1 MANPTPESIDQAIRM
16 MREIGTDTSD
26 IEVKSAADSFP
37 KDALRSISAFA
48 NTSGGIIVLG
58 LSEKD
63 GFKPVEGFDAKKMS
77 DALANAC
84 RTQVTPPVNASIHI
98 IEVDERPVVA
108 AYIPEISGSEKPCYV
123 TRSHMYDGSYLRVGD
138 GDRKMT
144 EYEVDR
150 FRESHRQPVH
160 DLEVVEGATIDD
172 LDASQVS
179 ALLSRERFLNPLVFA
194 KLDDEAAL
202 KALRVVR
209 EDDAGVLRPTIAGL
223 FSLGVYPQEFF
234 PCLGVTFVA
243 FPGTRAVPFGAE
255 QRYLDSCEIGGS
267 IPVMVAEV
275 LRAVERNTS
284 TAAVVEGAFRRDVP
298 EYPQEA
304 LREAVANAL
313 MHRDYSASARGG
325 QVQINLYRDCIEI
338 TNPGGLFGGV
348 TVDMLGTPG
357 VSATRN
363 QFLSKLLS
371 GVAYPYELGGARY
384 VVENKGTGYIEI
396 ERSLAERGM
405 RPPQAYDSPARFTLV
420 IERGQRRRASGDAVE
435 EAILSL
441 AEANGSVS
449 AKEAQE
455 AAGVSRATVLNRIN
469 KLIGEGRI
477 VPTEE
482 GITKNRRYMLESR

>member
-1 MANPTPESIDQAIRM
+1 MANPTPESIARAIRM
-16 MREIGTDTSD
+16 MREIGTDTAD

-98 IEVDERPVVA
+98 IEVDGAPVVA

-150 FRESHRQPVH
+150 FRELHRQPVH

-179 ALLSRERFLNPLVFA
+179 ALLSRERYLNPLVFG

-223 FSLGVYPQEFF
+223 FSLGIYPQEFF
-234 PCLGVTFVA
+234 PRLGVTFVS
-243 FPGTRAVPFGAE
+243 FSGTREAPFGPE

-267 IPVMVAEV
+267 IPVMVAES
-275 LRAVERNTS
+275 LRAIERNTS

-298 EYPQEA
+298 EYPLEA
-304 LREAVANAL
+304 LREAIANAL

-325 QVQINLYRDCIEI
+325 QVQINLYRDCIEV

-363 QFLSKLLS
+363 QFLYKLLS
-371 GVAYPYELGGARY
+371 SVAYPYELGGARY
-384 VVENKGTGYIEI
+384 VVENKGMGYMEI

-405 RPPQAYDSPARFTLV
+405 KPPRAFDSPARFTLV
-420 IERGQRRRASGDAVE
+420 VERGQCRRASGDAVE
-435 EAILSL
+435 ETILSM

-455 AAGVSRATVLNRIN
+455 NAGVSRATVLNRIN
-469 KLIGEGRI
+469 KLISEGKI
-477 VPTEE
+477 APTEE
-482 GITKNRRYMLESR
+482 GISKNRRYVLGSR